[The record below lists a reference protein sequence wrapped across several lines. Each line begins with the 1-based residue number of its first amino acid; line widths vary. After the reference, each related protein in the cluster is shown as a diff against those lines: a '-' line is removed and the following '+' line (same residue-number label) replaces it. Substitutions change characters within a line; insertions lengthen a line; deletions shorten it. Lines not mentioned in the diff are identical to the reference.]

1 MIFPSLFGISGIKM
15 NVKKILIGFLLVC
28 FGFCFLSFDVAAKD
42 KDLVFYMS
50 FDKMNGDKI
59 QDDSGNDNIGTL
71 NGDAKIVKN
80 GKYGSA
86 ISLAGAGY
94 VDCGNNPILNQEFT
108 GLTVEA
114 WVNPK
119 VLSPE
124 STIFGKWAWTAT
136 GDHIGLFMF
145 AGKAMVAVADGVTSE
160 QGFSGKKVVNE
171 NEWVHV
177 AATWNSKD
185 FSHQIFIN
193 GELDSVGKQTG
204 KGINTKSQETLKI
217 GAQITG
223 TARYFTGLIDDAAI
237 YGRIL
242 TDQEIKKDMQSL
254 ASVEYFDKLSST
266 WAGIKTQY

>member
-1 MIFPSLFGISGIKM
+1 
-15 NVKKILIGFLLVC
+15 
-28 FGFCFLSFDVAAKD
+28 LSSEVTAKD
-42 KDLVFYMS
+42 KDMVFYMS

-59 QDDSGNDNIGTL
+59 QDDSGNDNVGTL
-71 NGDAKIVKN
+71 KGDAKIVKG
-80 GKYGSA
+80 GKYGST
-86 ISLAGAGY
+86 ISLEGAGY
-94 VDCGNNPILNQEFT
+94 VDCGNNPILNQEFP

-119 VLSPE
+119 VLAPE
-124 STIFGKWAWTAT
+124 STIVGKWAWTAS

-145 AGKAMVAVADGVTSE
+145 SGKGLIAVADGVTSE
-160 QGFSGKKVVNE
+160 QGFSGKIVVKE

-193 GELDSVGKQTG
+193 GELDGSGKQTG
-204 KGINTKSQETLKI
+204 KGINTKSLETLKI

-223 TARYFTGLIDDAAI
+223 VARYFTGLIDDVAI

-242 TDQEIKKDMQSL
+242 TNNEIKRDMQGL
-254 ASVEYFDKLSST
+254 APVEYSGKLSNT
-266 WAGIKTQY
+266 WAGIKNLAMSYK

>member
-1 MIFPSLFGISGIKM
+1 MIII
-15 NVKKILIGFLLVC
+15 FLSVC
-28 FGFCFLSFDVAAKD
+28 FIVYFSPAGKAKD

-71 NGDAKIVKN
+71 TGDAKIVKN
-80 GKYGSA
+80 GKYLSA
-86 ISLAGAGY
+86 ISLEGAGY
-94 VDCGNNPILNQEFT
+94 VDCGNNPIVNQEFT
-108 GLTVEA
+108 GLTTEA

-124 STIFGKWAWTAT
+124 STIIGKWAWTAT

-145 AGKAMVAVADGVTSE
+145 AGKVLIAVADGVTSE
-160 QGFSGKKVVNE
+160 QGFSGKNVVKE

-177 AATWNSKD
+177 AGTWDSKD

-223 TARYFTGLIDDAAI
+223 TARYFTGLIDDVAI

-242 TDQEIKKDMQSL
+242 TNDEIKKDMRGM
-254 ASVEYFDKLSST
+254 APVEYLGKLSST
-266 WAGIKTQY
+266 WASIKSQ